1 MFFQNSLFL
10 FSKTDK
16 KMISRVFLRRFST
29 IPKANTVG
37 IVGIGEMGE
46 KIVKKLEEDKFKLFI
61 FDKQTSNAQRV
72 ASSNVTVL
80 VSIIVFLRN

>member
-1 MFFQNSLFL
+1 
-10 FSKTDK
+10 
-16 KMISRVFLRRFST
+16 MISRALLRRLST
-29 IPKANTVG
+29 TPKRANTIG

-61 FDKQTSNAQRV
+61 FDKQIENAQRV

-80 VSIIVFLRN
+80 VSSCMIIMSVLLFSVINI